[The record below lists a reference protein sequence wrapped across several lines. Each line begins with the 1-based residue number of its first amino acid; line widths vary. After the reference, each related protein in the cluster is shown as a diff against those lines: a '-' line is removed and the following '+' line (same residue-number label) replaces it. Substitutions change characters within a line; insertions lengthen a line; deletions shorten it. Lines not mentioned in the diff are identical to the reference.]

1 MAVFNSNGYYH
12 SLDRFEGDELQ
23 APIEVGGNEW
33 KTKLGPA
40 AIGTS
45 ANPFQHQIQ
54 ALAARIREGA
64 RRVELNL
71 PGAGKSNAQAPS
83 AEAYGSRE
91 RQDMREMARAAGVKT
106 STHATFQRQGL
117 SGLGERGFNDEI
129 RYQNIKEVKK
139 AIQFAAQ
146 ATTGGAVVFHTGEWQ
161 RPISET
167 WGAGKDPLMKDAA
180 FRAFDEEDKR
190 ATFYMVDKRT
200 GNFVSAISKDKELFR
215 PVYLTAKDLVP
226 EKIGKID
233 PLKGKPLEPD
243 DYVDVDG
250 NWIDETKP
258 ERLFE
263 RVPKWNKDHTNFD
276 VEPVNWDTIVEET
289 KRYNKKNKTNLTPE
303 EMFVRI
309 EVENQILQFK
319 GSSLFYAQRYE
330 EEKYTADKL
339 REALAFYKQLD
350 KNLPKEEKWKLITQR
365 LPSSNLAYREGVI
378 PGEPESIVHA
388 LERELKEISD
398 RLRHVH
404 EASSAAD
411 ANAADRQRMLD
422 NIVTAK
428 EYGLKKSSQS
438 IAELGLY
445 AYDYTRKNKENLE
458 DPIYIAPENWQTNQY
473 GGHPAEMIE
482 LIKESRRVMERELM
496 EKRGKSAR
504 EAKRL
509 AQQHIKS
516 TIDIGH
522 LNLWRQHFQAK
533 KGESEEERD
542 KRFNKWAVAWTKKM
556 IDEGVIGHLHI
567 ADNFGWD
574 DEHLTPGEGNAPI
587 REFIAELEKAGYKD
601 FIVEPGSFNSNRAM
615 LDAMKHIGSPIYSTF
630 VPNMWNPRMGDVR
643 WAHFGYGAPSNYIV
657 GAYSPSNEWKLWSEV
672 PLE

>member
-12 SLDRFEGDELQ
+12 ALDQFKGEDIQ
-23 APIEVGGNEW
+23 APIEVDGEEW
-33 KTKLGPA
+33 QSTLGPK

-54 ALAARIREGA
+54 ALSARIREGA
-64 RRVELNL
+64 SRVELNL
-71 PGAGKSNAQAPS
+71 PGAGKSSAQSPS
-83 AEAYGSRE
+83 AEAYGERE
-91 RQDMREMARAAGVKT
+91 RRDMREMARAAGIKT

-117 SGLGERGFNDEI
+117 SGLGERGFSDEM

-167 WGAGKDPLMKDAA
+167 WGKGKDELVKDAE
-180 FRAFDEEDKR
+180 FKAFDEEEDR
-190 ATFYMVDKRT
+190 AVFYMVDKRT

-215 PVYLTAKDLVP
+215 PVYLTAQDIAP
-226 EKIGKID
+226 DKIGKVD

-243 DYVDVDG
+243 DFVDVDG
-250 NWIDETKP
+250 NWIDEKKP

-263 RVPKWNKDHTNFD
+263 RVPKWNKERTNFE
-276 VEPVNWDTIVEET
+276 VEPIDWKKIVAET
-289 KRYNKKNKTNLTPE
+289 DRYNTKNDTHLTPE

-339 REALAFYKQLD
+339 REALDFYQRLD
-350 KNLPKEEKWKLITQR
+350 DNLPKEEKWKIMTQR
-365 LPSSNLAYREGVI
+365 LPSTNLAYREGVI
-378 PGEPESIVHA
+378 PGEPETMVESIK
-388 LERELKEISD
+388 RELKEMQD
-398 RLRHVH
+398 RMRHVH

-428 EYGLKKSSQS
+428 DYGLKKSTQS

-445 AYDYTRKNKENLE
+445 AYDYTKKHDEQLE
-458 DPIYIAPENWQTNQY
+458 DPVYIAPENWQMTQY
-473 GGHPAEMIE
+473 GGHPSELIE
-482 LIKESRRVMERELM
+482 LIKKSRNTMIERLQKE
-496 EKRGKSAR
+496 RGKSEA
-504 EAKRL
+504 EAKKL
-509 AQQHIKS
+509 ASQHIKS
-516 TIDIGH
+516 TVDIGH

-533 KGESEEERD
+533 DGESEEERD
-542 KRFNKWAVAWTKKM
+542 KRFNKWAIKWTKKM
-556 IDEGVIGHLHI
+556 VDEGILGHFHV

-574 DEHLTPGEGNAPI
+574 DEHVTPGEGNAPI

-601 FIVEPGSFNSNRAM
+601 FIVEPGSFNSDRAM
-615 LDAMKHIGSPIYSTF
+615 LDTMKHVGSPIYSTF

-643 WAHFGYGAPSNYIV
+643 WGHFGYTAPSNYIV